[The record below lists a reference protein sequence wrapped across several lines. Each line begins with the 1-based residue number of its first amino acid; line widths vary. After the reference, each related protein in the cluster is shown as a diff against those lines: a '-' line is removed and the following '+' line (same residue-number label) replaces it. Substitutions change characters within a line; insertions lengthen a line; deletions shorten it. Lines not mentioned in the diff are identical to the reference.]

1 MSAADGRVMLYRA
14 MKKSLLLGA
23 LCACTVGLNC
33 APTRAQDE
41 PPAAVAA
48 ASGAQLFAEARALI
62 VDGPNGEPLATK
74 KLAPDENLRLQR
86 LSVARNAPA
95 LAKLRAALR
104 AYIVL
109 PAFDDA
115 TPDKTLSHFDSL
127 GAVRNFARHFAQE
140 AAVRAA
146 DGDALGAAQSSLD
159 ALELSGQA
167 ARGPIINALSGA
179 ATAAI
184 ARRSLLL
191 HAKSL
196 DAQQLREVAGKWEK
210 ISGTFPTY
218 AQTLRDEE
226 QLQVRLMVQNNAT
239 VSAYWSD
246 PIAIAE
252 TETAIKEARD
262 AGEMTEQEFKD
273 AETSLL
279 QVKGLVFAD
288 VNADLRAVFDK
299 ALTRSNQPY
308 LVAQKE
314 VPLKGN
320 NPFTEFSAQFLS
332 NARDRFSI
340 ERNIVNNRELVAALR
355 LRAAKLESG
364 QYPATFDA
372 GTDPFSPTLAP
383 LIYKRAG
390 DSYVLYSVG
399 PDGKDDNG
407 AEIQTL
413 ITDDETGAKTVSDR
427 LAPESTGDVVAPVL

>member
-1 MSAADGRVMLYRA
+1 
-14 MKKSLLLGA
+14 MKKFLLLGV
-23 LCACTVGLNC
+23 LCACTFGFTC
-33 APTRAQDE
+33 APVRAQDAV
-41 PPAAVAA
+41 PADVAA

-62 VDGPNGEPLATK
+62 VDGPNGEPLATE

-115 TPDKTLSHFDSL
+115 TPDKALSHFDSISV
-127 GAVRNFARHFAQE
+127 VRNFARQLSQE

-146 DGDALGAAQSSLD
+146 AGDAVGAAQSSLD
-159 ALELSGQA
+159 ALELSSQA
-167 ARGPIINALSGA
+167 ARGPIMNALSGA

-184 ARRSLLL
+184 ARRSLTQNIG
-191 HAKSL
+191 AL
-196 DAQQLREVAGKWEK
+196 DAAQLRQVAAQWEK
-210 ISGTFPTY
+210 ISGNFPTY

-226 QLQVRLMVQNNAT
+226 QLNLRLTYQNTA
-239 VSAYWSD
+239 ADIAQWSD
-246 PIAIAE
+246 PVAMAQAE
-252 TETAIKEARD
+252 AEMKEAR
-262 AGEMTEQEFKD
+262 AEGEFTDEEWKEANESF
-273 AETSLL
+273 A
-279 QVKGLVFAD
+279 QVKGLTFAD
-288 VNADLRAVFDK
+288 ITAETRAIFDG
-299 ALTRSNQPY
+299 ALTRANQPY
-308 LVAQKE
+308 FVAKMQA
-314 VPLKGN
+314 PLRAK
-320 NPFTEFSAQFLS
+320 NPIAELSAQLLNS
-332 NARDRFSI
+332 ANSRFPS

-372 GTDPFSPTLAP
+372 GADPFSPTLAP

-399 PDGKDDNG
+399 PNGKDDNG

-413 ITDDETGAKTVSDR
+413 TTNDETGAKTVSDR
-427 LAPESTGDVVAPVL
+427 LAPESTGDILAPIL

>member
-1 MSAADGRVMLYRA
+1 MF
-14 MKKSLLLGA
+14 KFLLLGA
-23 LCACTVGLNC
+23 LCACLVC
-33 APTRAQDE
+33 APVRAQDVA
-41 PPAAVAA
+41 PADVAA

-62 VDGPNGEPLATK
+62 VDGPNGEPLATE

-95 LAKLRAALR
+95 LAKSRAALR

-115 TPDKTLSHFDSL
+115 TPDKALSHFDSIN
-127 GAVRNFARHFAQE
+127 AVRNFARHLAQE

-159 ALELSGQA
+159 ALELSSQA
-167 ARGPIINALSGA
+167 ARGPIINALVGV
-179 ATAAI
+179 ATTAI
-184 ARRSLLL
+184 ARRSLTQNASGLN
-191 HAKSL
+191 A
-196 DAQQLREVAGKWEK
+196 AQLRQVAAQWEK

-226 QLQVRLMVQNNAT
+226 QLNLRLTYQNTA
-239 VSAYWSD
+239 ADIAQWSD
-246 PIAIAE
+246 PVAMAQAE
-252 TETAIKEARD
+252 AEMKEAR
-262 AGEMTEQEFKD
+262 AEGEFSDEEWKEANESF
-273 AETSLL
+273 A
-279 QVKGLVFAD
+279 QVKGLTFAD
-288 VNADLRAVFDK
+288 ITAETRAIFDG
-299 ALTRSNQPY
+299 ALARANQPY
-308 LVAQKE
+308 FVARTQA
-314 VPLKGN
+314 PLRGK
-320 NPFTEFSAQFLS
+320 NPLAELSAQLLN
-332 NARDRFSI
+332 NANSRFPS

-364 QYPATFDA
+364 GYPATFDA

-413 ITDDETGAKTVSDR
+413 TTNDETGAKTVSDR
-427 LAPESTGDVVAPVL
+427 LAPESTGDILAPIL